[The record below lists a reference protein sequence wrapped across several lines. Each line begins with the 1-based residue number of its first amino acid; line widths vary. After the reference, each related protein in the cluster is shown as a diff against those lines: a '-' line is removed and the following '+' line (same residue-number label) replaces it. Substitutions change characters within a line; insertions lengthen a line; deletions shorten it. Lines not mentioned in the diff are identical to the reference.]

1 MLARFPQRLPGGI
14 VLGVLMRITKLE
26 HATLIVEE
34 GGHRLVVDPGSLT
47 TPLVDA
53 RGIDAVVITH
63 EHGDHWSP
71 NQLQRILDLNGDV
84 RVFGP
89 AGVAKAAEGFPV
101 ETVSAGDTV
110 EVGPFT
116 LRFFGGQHAV
126 IHPSIPVVDN
136 VGVLINDRLYYPGDS
151 FTIPEGVEVDTLA
164 VPAGAPWLKI
174 AEVID
179 YVDAVKPKRSFPTHY
194 GVLSA
199 AGLALS
205 NDRIKAVTEAHGG
218 QHYALSPD
226 DVLDI

>member
-1 MLARFPQRLPGGI
+1 
-14 VLGVLMRITKLE
+14 MRITKLE
-26 HATLIVEE
+26 HATLVIEE
-34 GGHRLVVDPGSLT
+34 GGHRLLVDPGSLT

-63 EHGDHWSP
+63 EHPDHWSP
-71 NQLQRILDLNGDV
+71 DQLQRILDLNREA

-89 AGVAKAAEGFPV
+89 AGVARAAEGFPI
-101 ETVSAGDTV
+101 EAVSAGDAAT
-110 EVGPFT
+110 VGPFT

-126 IHPSIPVVDN
+126 IHSSIPVVDN

-179 YVDAVKPKRSFPTHY
+179 YVDAVKPKRTFPTHY

-205 NDRIKAVTEAHGG
+205 NARIKAVTEANGG
-218 QHYALSPD
+218 QHYPLAPD
-226 DVLDI
+226 EVLDV

>member
-1 MLARFPQRLPGGI
+1 
-14 VLGVLMRITKLE
+14 MRITKLE
-26 HATLIVEE
+26 HATLIVDE
-34 GGHRLVVDPGSLT
+34 GGHKLVVDPGSLT
-47 TPLVDA
+47 TPLVDV

-63 EHGDHWSP
+63 EHADHWSP
-71 NQLQRILDLNGDV
+71 GQLQRILDLNLDV

-89 AGVAKAAEGFPV
+89 AGVAQAAEGFPV
-101 ETVSAGDTV
+101 ETVSAGDEVT
-110 EVGPFT
+110 VGPFT

-126 IHPSIPVVDN
+126 IHSSIPVVDN

-179 YVDAVKPKRSFPTHY
+179 YVAAVKPKRTFPTHY

-205 NDRIKAVTEAHGG
+205 NDRIKAVTESNGG
-218 QHYALSPD
+218 QHYALAPD
-226 DVLDI
+226 DVLDV

>member
-1 MLARFPQRLPGGI
+1 
-14 VLGVLMRITKLE
+14 MRITKLE

-34 GGHRLVVDPGSLT
+34 GGHRLVVDPGNLT

-63 EHGDHWSP
+63 EHADHWSP
-71 NQLQRILDLNGDV
+71 SQLQRILELNRDA

-101 ETVSAGDTV
+101 ETVSAGDVVTLD
-110 EVGPFT
+110 PFT

-126 IHPSIPVVDN
+126 IHRSIPVVDN
-136 VGVLINDRLYYPGDS
+136 LGVLVNDRLYYPGDS

-174 AEVID
+174 AEVMD
-179 YVDAVKPKRSFPTHY
+179 YVDAVKPKRTFPTHY

-205 NDRIKAVTEAHGG
+205 NARIKAVTEANGG
-218 QHYALSPD
+218 EHYPLGPD
-226 DVLDI
+226 DVLDV

>member
-1 MLARFPQRLPGGI
+1 
-14 VLGVLMRITKLE
+14 MRITKLE

-34 GGHRLVVDPGSLT
+34 GGHRLVVDPGNLT

-63 EHGDHWSP
+63 EHPDHWTP
-71 NQLQRILDLNGDV
+71 TQLQRILDLNREV
-84 RVFGP
+84 RIFGP
-89 AGVAKAAEGFPV
+89 AGAAKAAEGFPV
-101 ETVSAGDTV
+101 ETVSARDSTT
-110 EVGPFT
+110 VGPFT

-126 IHPSIPVVDN
+126 IHRSIPVIDN
-136 VGVLINDRLYYPGDS
+136 VGVLVNDRLYYPGDS

-179 YVDAVKPKRSFPTHY
+179 YVDAVKPKRTFPTHY

-205 NDRIKAVTEAHGG
+205 NARIKAVTEANGG
-218 QHYALSPD
+218 QHYPLAPD
-226 DVLDI
+226 DVLDV

>member
-1 MLARFPQRLPGGI
+1 
-14 VLGVLMRITKLE
+14 MRITKLE

-34 GGHRLVVDPGSLT
+34 GGHRLVVDPGNLT

-53 RGIDAVVITH
+53 GGIDAVVITH
-63 EHGDHWSP
+63 EHADHWSP
-71 NQLQRILDLNGDV
+71 SQLQRILDLNRDA

-89 AGVAKAAEGFPV
+89 AGVTKAAEGFPV
-101 ETVSAGDTV
+101 ETVSAGDVVTLA
-110 EVGPFT
+110 PFT

-126 IHPSIPVVDN
+126 IHRSIPVVDTL
-136 VGVLINDRLYYPGDS
+136 GVLVNDRLYYPGDS

-174 AEVID
+174 AEGMD
-179 YVDAVKPKRSFPTHY
+179 YVDAVKPKRTFPTHY

-205 NDRIKAVTEAHGG
+205 NARIKAVTEANGG
-218 QHYALSPD
+218 EHYPLGPD
-226 DVLDI
+226 DVLDV

>member
-1 MLARFPQRLPGGI
+1 
-14 VLGVLMRITKLE
+14 MRITKLE
-26 HATLIVEE
+26 HATLVIDD

-53 RGIDAVVITH
+53 HDIDAVVITH
-63 EHGDHWSP
+63 EHADHWSP
-71 NQLQRILDLNGDV
+71 GQLQRIVDVNKDV
-84 RVFGP
+84 RIFGP

-101 ETVSAGDTV
+101 ETVSAGDSVT
-110 EVGPFT
+110 VGPFT

-126 IHPSIPVVDN
+126 IHRSIPVVDN

-151 FTIPEGVEVDTLA
+151 FTVPEGVEVDVLA

-179 YVDAVKPKRSFPTHY
+179 YVDEVKPKRTFPTHY

-205 NDRIKAVTEAHGG
+205 NARIKAVTEANGG
-218 QHYALSPD
+218 QHYPLAPE
-226 DVLDI
+226 DVLDV

>member
-1 MLARFPQRLPGGI
+1 
-14 VLGVLMRITKLE
+14 MRITKLE
-26 HATLIVEE
+26 HATLIVDD

-53 RGIDAVVITH
+53 HNIDAVVITH
-63 EHGDHWSP
+63 EHADHWSP
-71 NQLQRILDLNGDV
+71 AQLQRIVDVNKDV
-84 RVFGP
+84 RIFGP
-89 AGVAKAAEGFPV
+89 EGVAKAAEGFPV

-110 EVGPFT
+110 TAGPFT

-126 IHPSIPVVDN
+126 IHRSIPVVDN
-136 VGVLINDRLYYPGDS
+136 VGVLINDRLFYPGDS
-151 FTIPEGVEVDTLA
+151 FTVPEGVEVDVLA

-179 YVDAVKPKRSFPTHY
+179 YVDAVKPKRTFPTHY

-205 NDRIKAVTEAHGG
+205 NDRIKAVTESHGG
-218 QHYALSPD
+218 QHYPLAPE
-226 DVLDI
+226 DVLDV